1 MSSINFGEL
10 LDAVQHHNVVVGIA
24 NLDILIICQ
33 CLECYFFM
41 LFHGA
46 KIMII
51 SCFLCFICNKL
62 CLFWNLY
69 VELIRNE
76 VKMNMKN
83 GCFWINFA
91 TKIKHAVMK
100 KGIMMLLS
108 VLILG
113 SCGQKQGQD
122 VKAPTRVKTHVVSP
136 GMVDNAQTYVGMV
149 EECEAT
155 AVSFTS
161 MGVVKRMLVN
171 EGQAVSKG
179 QLIAEMDD
187 TQARNLLSGAEA
199 QMAQANDALERY
211 KMLHDNGSLPEVQWV
226 EIQSKVAQAKSQLEV
241 AKKNLKDCR
250 LTAPVSGIVG
260 KKLIG
265 TGETALPSQAVVS
278 ILDIS
283 TVKVKVAIPEAEIGG
298 INANTPTSISVE
310 AINGSYQGGKI
321 EKGVQADALTHT
333 YDIRI
338 NVANGN
344 RKLLPGM
351 VASVRFVSD
360 GSQAVGGKMIPVTA
374 VQKKS
379 DGTLFVWTV
388 DKDSTA
394 HRTTVTIGQTQGN
407 YISIID
413 GLSIGDRIATEGY
426 QKLSENTKVVF

>member
-1 MSSINFGEL
+1 
-10 LDAVQHHNVVVGIA
+10 
-24 NLDILIICQ
+24 
-33 CLECYFFM
+33 
-41 LFHGA
+41 
-46 KIMII
+46 
-51 SCFLCFICNKL
+51 
-62 CLFWNLY
+62 
-69 VELIRNE
+69 
-76 VKMNMKN
+76 
-83 GCFWINFA
+83 
-91 TKIKHAVMK
+91 
-100 KGIMMLLS
+100 MMLLS

-260 KKLIG
+260 KKMIG

-360 GSQAVGGKMIPVTA
+360 GSQAVGSKMIPVTA

-379 DGTLFVWTV
+379 NGTLFVWTV

-394 HRTTVTIGQTQGN
+394 HRTTVTVGQTQGN